1 MYYHTSC
8 SSIVNFQETGRG
20 SFGKVST
27 PSHLKEPTKER
38 EMGGFNS
45 LVHPLSHVLWVE
57 ICPKVVSSQEKMLR
71 KLDPMPC
78 GVFFI
83 QV

>member
-20 SFGKVST
+20 SFGRVST
-27 PSHLKEPTKER
+27 QEPTKER
-38 EMGGFNS
+38 EMGGLNS

-78 GVFFI
+78 RVFFI